1 MKNQDIID
9 ELQNFKEQISQ
20 YDEKLDSL
28 LDRLMIDDTVE
39 FIKTKDD
46 ISTDSLQVKF
56 KIGYSRAARLIDLL
70 IDKDLVVKKD
80 EESDEDGYVEYTVVK

>member
-20 YDEKLDSL
+20 YDEKLDGL

-39 FIKTKDD
+39 FIKTRDD

-70 IDKDLVVKKD
+70 IEKGLVVKKD
-80 EESDEDGYVEYTVVK
+80 EESDEDGYMEYIVVK